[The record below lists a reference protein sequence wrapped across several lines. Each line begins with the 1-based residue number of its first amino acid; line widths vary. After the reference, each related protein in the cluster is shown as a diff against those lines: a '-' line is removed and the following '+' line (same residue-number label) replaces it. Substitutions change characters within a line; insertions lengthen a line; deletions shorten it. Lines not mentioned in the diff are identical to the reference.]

1 MILPCV
7 GHLEE
12 QLHRYL
18 VYDAVLSNDA
28 TLENGKGIGD
38 PTEYALLEM
47 FRKIPAPKGGM
58 MGEGGYREEMLRSC
72 MKRLE
77 EVPFDSE
84 RKRMST
90 RYCLHGVGTC
100 LLYTSPSPR
109 D

>member
-1 MILPCV
+1 MWTTQNNICRTAFH
-7 GHLEE
+7 GIA
-12 QLHRYL
+12 RWTDL

-77 EVPFDSE
+77 EGSV
-84 RKRMST
+84 
-90 RYCLHGVGTC
+90 
-100 LLYTSPSPR
+100 
-109 D
+109 